1 MIFAPPIFLIYGLLL
16 VMAISVLL
24 AIVVDVRLLLRIKN
38 TKSHGDHYQ

>member
-1 MIFAPPIFLIYGLLL
+1 MTAAPSFFLFYVLLL

-38 TKSHGDHYQ
+38 TK